1 MPVCAKLS
9 VLDLLKMHIPR
20 CPGCVCPVPAIACS
34 GPQADADLLDI
45 LTFAGVIP
53 EGNPVAPS
61 QASSGT
67 LLGKVDSGV
76 EHLASFLQSQ
86 TSTQQHESPVL
97 TPTPSHDSQVHPQLP
112 TGVTLPHSPSTQR
125 LSGVLSPKQ
134 IAPVTPSTQRSILP
148 AAHQHQSSGPAFRPA
163 PTTPKASPL
172 PSHHKTN
179 HASSPL
185 TANVELELH
194 PSPSLFFKETRGE
207 TLKPTE
213 QHQVS
218 VDIKTQVSE
227 ANSDLQKPQ
236 SKVDL
241 QNPQTKVDLQNP
253 QTKVDLQNPQTKVD
267 LQNPQTKVDLQNP
280 QTKVD
285 LQNPQTKVDL
295 QNPQSKVDLSKPQS
309 KVDSAPSKGQGQGSG
324 SGHSH
329 QVKDSDTCPKKA
341 QEAHL
346 LNSHENRASNDKARQ
361 GKKEKADL
369 DPSINKT
376 SKGHHRRL
384 GSGSGKVG
392 GLSKGQAKD
401 SKLQEARPGHSSSK
415 VAKSDSG
422 PKKGDQTKAV
432 STGKDHAK
440 GDSGPKKGDQT
451 KVVSTGNDHT
461 KSDSGPKKGDQSKAV
476 STGND
481 HTKSDS
487 GPKKGD
493 QSKAVSTGKEQQC
506 RDVPRAMRGQDKTY
520 ELPFVSTDEQE
531 NRDNEDPR
539 WKKQAVLRTN
549 QERYRVAHRLWR
561 SPCVPDPNTN
571 LTVFGTSHLAAQ
583 HSQGSAGRHPRKR
596 WREMD
601 EEFQPPRKRQRR
613 FENVQFNVEQIK
625 RSKIVVMNEFLK
637 TLVTPH
643 ITRQVAKKLENSHQ
657 EKQYMLDLA
666 CEEVTA
672 IQMFYDGLPDQDL
685 TVTQEEVER
694 GSQATEHVYQVF
706 GDVYGYWGQ
715 EFFP

>member
-451 KVVSTGNDHT
+451 K
-461 KSDSGPKKGDQSKAV
+461 
-476 STGND
+476 
-481 HTKSDS
+481 
-487 GPKKGD
+487 
-493 QSKAVSTGKEQQC
+493 AVSTGKEQQC

>member
-422 PKKGDQTKAV
+422 PQTKVV
-432 STGKDHAK
+432 STGKDHA
-440 GDSGPKKGDQT
+440 
-451 KVVSTGNDHT
+451 
-461 KSDSGPKKGDQSKAV
+461 
-476 STGND
+476 
-481 HTKSDS
+481 KSDS